1 MFYWNPQFESIEIE
15 SILKAET
22 REREM
27 NITLKVNEKE
37 TKRSQLKTTPQTLV
51 KYPNTSLTTT
61 PKPSEAGEKKTFKN
75 LLKTAKKP
83 DQTTEGNFPSN
94 EKKWIRQ
101 QKRQNETILKY
112 VELKNWKSQPENILE
127 NKKQKTMG

>member
-1 MFYWNPQFESIEIE
+1 M
-15 SILKAET
+15 
-22 REREM
+22 
-27 NITLKVNEKE
+27 
-37 TKRSQLKTTPQTLV
+37 KTTPQTLV

-112 VELKNWKSQPENILE
+112 AELKNWKSQPENILE

>member
-1 MFYWNPQFESIEIE
+1 
-15 SILKAET
+15 
-22 REREM
+22 M

-37 TKRSQLKTTPQTLV
+37 TKRSQLKTTLQTLV

-83 DQTTEGNFPSN
+83 DQ
-94 EKKWIRQ
+94 
-101 QKRQNETILKY
+101 QNRRKFS
-112 VELKNWKSQPENILE
+112 VE
-127 NKKQKTMG
+127 

>member
-1 MFYWNPQFESIEIE
+1 
-15 SILKAET
+15 
-22 REREM
+22 M

-51 KYPNTSLTTT
+51 KYPKTSLTTT

-94 EKKWIRQ
+94 EKK
-101 QKRQNETILKY
+101 
-112 VELKNWKSQPENILE
+112 
-127 NKKQKTMG
+127 

>member
-1 MFYWNPQFESIEIE
+1 MFFYLIGTRCPTPSFSRWGRGRGGRGIINIFVTYWTCFYWNPQFESIEIE

-27 NITLKVNEKE
+27 NITLKENEKE

-51 KYPNTSLTTT
+51 KYPKTSLTTT

-83 DQTTEGNFPSN
+83 DQQNRRKFSVEW
-94 EKKWIRQ
+94 KKM
-101 QKRQNETILKY
+101 N
-112 VELKNWKSQPENILE
+112 
-127 NKKQKTMG
+127 